1 VLIKIPFGC
10 KQKKRRP
17 HYNLTISL
25 KNEVGGSGELHFF
38 MALWPMREGYNEG
51 KKVQNRAL
59 QSALSGMNIYR

>member
-1 VLIKIPFGC
+1 
-10 KQKKRRP
+10 
-17 HYNLTISL
+17 LTISL